1 MNLGCIVLAAGQG
14 RRFGAN
20 KLLHPLA
27 GKPVLAHVLDHLP
40 RENFRNM
47 AAVVSSEG
55 ARRLCEERKI
65 PCLFY
70 KGGPQSESIRLGLS
84 AMEDMDGCMFVM
96 GDQPL
101 CSKTSMQ
108 RIVDAFLLHPDA
120 VIRLAWHGTPCSPVL
135 FPRKY
140 FPHLMKLEG
149 ERGGM
154 SAIRSMNPE
163 IVLVEAAREEELLDV
178 DTQRDLI
185 RLENGFFERKEGSD
199 RFPE

>member
-1 MNLGCIVLAAGQG
+1 MNIGCIVLAAGQG
-14 RRFGAN
+14 RRFGSN
-20 KLLHPLA
+20 KLLQPLA

-40 RENFRNM
+40 RENFRHI

-65 PCLFY
+65 PCLSY
-70 KGGPQSESIRLGLS
+70 EGGPQSESIRLGLS
-84 AMEDMDGCMFVM
+84 AMENTDGCMFVM

-101 CSKTSMQ
+101 CSEASM
-108 RIVDAFLLHPDA
+108 RGMVDAFLLHPDA

-135 FPRKY
+135 FPGKY
-140 FPHLMKLEG
+140 FPHLRKLEG

-178 DTQRDLI
+178 DTRPDLE
-185 RLENGFFERKEGSD
+185 RLERLLAEENGLCGTR
-199 RFPE
+199 